1 MRRPR
6 YNSRPIGTRSCKGS
20 KTISAQPSARQSQ
33 RPNFSLFLILVLNF
47 LVQLLL
53 NMASNVRALIDMQL
67 KGIAL
72 LPVLAAIA
80 FAALMMTDT
89 AFAQEEGGGG
99 GAAATES
106 SAFKFIAA
114 GIAFGLAAL
123 GAGFGLG
130 FVGAAGLAAISENPK
145 MQSSVF
151 IIVGMVE
158 SIAIYGIVMMFII
171 LGQS

>member
-1 MRRPR
+1 MKRPR
-6 YNSRPIGTRSCKGS
+6 FNSRPIGTQSYKRS
-20 KTISAQPSARQSQ
+20 KTISVQPRARQSQ
-33 RPNFSLFLILVLNF
+33 RPNFFLFLLSSNF

-53 NMASNVRALIDMQL
+53 NMASIVRALIDMQL

-80 FAALMMTDT
+80 FAVFMMTDP

-106 SAFKFIAA
+106 SSFKFIAA

-171 LGQS
+171 LGQ

>member
-1 MRRPR
+1 M
-6 YNSRPIGTRSCKGS
+6 KG
-20 KTISAQPSARQSQ
+20 
-33 RPNFSLFLILVLNF
+33 
-47 LVQLLL
+47 
-53 NMASNVRALIDMQL
+53 RAIF
-67 KGIAL
+67 

-80 FAALMMTDT
+80 FSGFMATNPA
-89 AFAQEEGGGG
+89 AFAQETGG
-99 GAAATES
+99 ES
-106 SAFKFIAA
+106 SSFKFIAA
-114 GIAFGLAAL
+114 GMAFGLAAL

-171 LGQS
+171 LGQ